1 MEPLPAGVTGLC
13 GQLCPFVREDSRHPP
28 SWTALGGSEGDR
40 LAPGGQ
46 GRVPL
51 TSPAPFCCP
60 CSPMEVELLLG
71 TGVTW
76 QEVTLHRAKLGTNL
90 GSTIYQAGGLWGKST
105 DLVVPRFPC
114 L

>member
-13 GQLCPFVREDSRHPP
+13 GQLCPFVWEDSRHPP

-46 GRVPL
+46 ERVPL

-60 CSPMEVELLLG
+60 CSPMEVGLLQG
-71 TGVTW
+71 TGVT
-76 QEVTLHRAKLGTNL
+76 
-90 GSTIYQAGGLWGKST
+90 
-105 DLVVPRFPC
+105 
-114 L
+114 

>member
-1 MEPLPAGVTGLC
+1 
-13 GQLCPFVREDSRHPP
+13 
-28 SWTALGGSEGDR
+28 
-40 LAPGGQ
+40 
-46 GRVPL
+46 
-51 TSPAPFCCP
+51 
-60 CSPMEVELLLG
+60 MEVELLLG